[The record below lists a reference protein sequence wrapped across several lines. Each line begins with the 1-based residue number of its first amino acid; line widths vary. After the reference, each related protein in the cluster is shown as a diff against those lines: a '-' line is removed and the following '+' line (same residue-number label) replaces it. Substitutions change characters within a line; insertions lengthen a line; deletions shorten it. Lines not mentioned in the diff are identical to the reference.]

1 MVICLWVV
9 ENGNWVTLKNIY
21 IFNNIRLLVIKQM
34 VLFYRRLTDLS
45 WIKTPKWFGML
56 YLLIREI

>member
-9 ENGNWVTLKNIY
+9 ENGNQVALKNIY
-21 IFNNIRLLVIKQM
+21 IFNNICLLVIKQI
-34 VLFYRRLTDLS
+34 VLFYRRLADLS

-56 YLLIREI
+56 YLLMREI